1 MQASIFGACP
11 MQARVKWEG
20 CGRKGIRRKNG
31 GMMEVGRWLVRVEWR
46 PAGWSI
52 SLSLLSSLAPLNSR
66 RTRPCSP
73 RKRPCHGC
81 VYKVWFVTEPLR
93 TNGQSNLK
101 TDRIAAAYGRC
112 NVHWYW
118 PGGASIHLYLIMLP
132 WAHSSPDPKRH
143 LDRFSH
149 FCTAHRRVCLYLYFI
164 MAAPPSQNR
173 PFSWGIWTSSNTWF
187 SGPTQVLNPNG
198 ISIGS
203 AVCAG
208 LTTVTDKQTDR
219 QTTLLGL

>member
-1 MQASIFGACP
+1 M
-11 MQARVKWEG
+11 
-20 CGRKGIRRKNG
+20 
-31 GMMEVGRWLVRVEWR
+31 
-46 PAGWSI
+46 
-52 SLSLLSSLAPLNSR
+52 
-66 RTRPCSP
+66 
-73 RKRPCHGC
+73 
-81 VYKVWFVTEPLR
+81 
-93 TNGQSNLK
+93 K

-173 PFSWGIWTSSNTWF
+173 PFSWGIWTPSNTWF
-187 SGPTQVLNPNG
+187 PGPTQVLNPNG

-203 AVCAG
+203 AVFAQVTAG
-208 LTTVTDKQTDR
+208 CPYTLQWVPLSPSKLPLPMGDLDPHLTHGSLGPPKSLTQTASR
-219 QTTLLGL
+219 SVQPFLQGSLA